1 MIKNSITYL
10 NVPKKNYCVE
20 AKKVKVEIVGK
31 EKKSSKLFKK
41 IKLIWAR
48 IKLGIAILLDL
59 IDFLIAWIPI
69 VNEAWDIITFLILLI
84 ILKNKKLAFISLIEL
99 PLLGLPP
106 FSIIDMLIPI
116 ATITV
121 LIDNGMGDLRIQR
134 FGF

>member
-1 MIKNSITYL
+1 M
-10 NVPKKNYCVE
+10 PKVDYCVE
-20 AKKVKVEIVGK
+20 AKKVIVEVVGK
-31 EKKSSKLFKK
+31 GRKSSKLFNK

-59 IDFLIAWIPI
+59 IDFFIAWIPI

-134 FGF
+134 LGF

>member
-59 IDFLIAWIPI
+59 IDFFIAWIPI
-69 VNEAWDIITFLILLI
+69 VNEAWDIITFLVLLI
-84 ILKNKKLAFISLIEL
+84 ILKNQKLAFLSLIEL

-121 LIDNGMGDLRIQR
+121 LIDNGIGELRIHR
-134 FGF
+134 F

>member
-1 MIKNSITYL
+1 
-10 NVPKKNYCVE
+10 VE

-59 IDFLIAWIPI
+59 IDFFIAWIPI

-84 ILKNKKLAFISLIEL
+84 ILKNKKLAFLSLIEL

-121 LIDNGMGDLRIQR
+121 LIDNGIGELRIHR
-134 FGF
+134 F

>member
-1 MIKNSITYL
+1 MTKI
-10 NVPKKNYCVE
+10 NYQVK

-31 EKKSSKLFKK
+31 EKKSNKFLKK
-41 IKLIWAR
+41 IRLAFAR
-48 IKLGIAILLDL
+48 LKLGIAIILDL
-59 IDFLIAWIPI
+59 IDFFIAWIPI
-69 VNEAWDIITFLILLI
+69 INEAWDIITFLILLI

-121 LIDNGMGDLRIQR
+121 LIDNGIGEIKFHKFRL
-134 FGF
+134 